1 MRVSQKDASQFF
13 DKKSSDSYDT
23 RFKKIGAVTDNLHLL
38 IRILLDDMP
47 PNANILCVGVGTG
60 TEILTLAQAHP
71 GWTFT
76 GVDPAASMLDVA
88 QEKIEAAGIKDRC
101 TLVHGYVSD
110 VAAAENFDAVL
121 CLLVTHFLTNEK
133 ERQAIFDAMAAR
145 LKKGGTL
152 ITADISGDT
161 ASPQF
166 QDIFEKWK
174 TMHKFAGA
182 AEDRLEKI
190 REDLQNHVSVL
201 PPASIEEFYRNS
213 GFALPVLFFQSLLIR
228 GWYARK

>member
-1 MRVSQKDASQFF
+1 MSKQDASQFF
-13 DKKSSDSYDT
+13 DKKSSDSYDA
-23 RFKKIGAVTDNLHLL
+23 RFKKIGAINDNLHLL
-38 IRILLDDMP
+38 IGIVLDGLPAD
-47 PNANILCVGVGTG
+47 ANILCVGVGTG

-76 GVDPAASMLDVA
+76 GVDPAESMLDIA
-88 QEKIEAAGIKDRC
+88 REKTEAAGLKSRC

-110 VAAAENFDAVL
+110 VAEGENFDAVL
-121 CLLVTHFLTNEK
+121 CLLVTHFLKDRT
-133 ERQAIFDAMAAR
+133 ERQAIFNAMAAR

-152 ITADISGDT
+152 ITADITGDT
-161 ASPQF
+161 TAPAF
-166 QDIFEKWK
+166 DAIFEKWK

-190 REDLQNHVSVL
+190 RGDLDNHVAIL
-201 PPASIEEFYRNS
+201 PGTAIEEFYRNS
-213 GFALPVLFFQSLLIR
+213 GFAVPVAFFQSLLIR